1 MIRTSSKV
9 TMVSSSPARMEKLPA
24 PPLARLLRGVS
35 GSRSRGRSSSSS
47 VARSSPLF
55 MAKAVSAQ
63 AVDLRDQKEPSSPK
77 VTCIG
82 QVRISKRTSSS
93 KCGSSSR
100 SKQGDFVCNPFSGR
114 MKTMFGLGPAP
125 SSAARRR
132 RPARGWCR
140 WFLLPHPGCYRRREE
155 TQQEL
160 LQQQQLLKEGGPGVG
175 PAEAEH
181 EGEKG
186 EVFASATPPKN
197 ALLLMRCRSAPH
209 RPSAAAT
216 TFPNKLWASPSMAE
230 GPPPS
235 GMGTK
240 EPVDSFPVKADGEPR
255 EREGEDEDAAAAAAV
270 GPSPSFSSRP
280 LILSRCKSE
289 PAWRAAKL
297 SALEAHNSFWNA
309 AIATRLTA
317 PRASTA
323 ARTG

>member
-63 AVDLRDQKEPSSPK
+63 AVDLRDQKEPSSP
-77 VTCIG
+77 
-82 QVRISKRTSSS
+82 RSPASA
-93 KCGSSSR
+93 R

-255 EREGEDEDAAAAAAV
+255 EREGEDEDAAAAAAAV